1 MQPKMAWKNKGL
13 CQFLDFPSSDVN
25 LFHCC
30 SKMTTDGDCQN
41 VMMNVFK
48 KMKCMKSVRKSF
60 PAWHMD
66 CECPPACNETQ
77 YQTTYSMSSWPA
89 KGPELNF
96 AYEQIVE
103 NAVMPFLK
111 NTNITEAEEFYDY
124 YGNESN
130 KDEIMSNFVKV
141 TLYYQSLSVTR
152 TIQIKVYSIVD
163 ILCNVG
169 GLMGLWL
176 GISVISLFEV
186 FLFVF
191 SVVGRVIKGLA
202 NGLDSPR
209 NAVKD
214 VCIKAP

>member
-1 MQPKMAWKNKGL
+1 MSLPSEARSYDTSNEKYERDAASGKGIKYLTSQCKQDCFQDQNVIDCDCVDVSLMQPKMEWKNKGL

-30 SKMTTDGDCQN
+30 SKMTTDRDCQN

-89 KGPELNF
+89 KGTELNF

-111 NTNITEAEEFYDY
+111 NINTTEAEEFYDY

-130 KDEIMSNFVKV
+130 KDEM
-141 TLYYQSLSVTR
+141 Q
-152 TIQIKVYSIVD
+152 
-163 ILCNVG
+163 
-169 GLMGLWL
+169 
-176 GISVISLFEV
+176 
-186 FLFVF
+186 
-191 SVVGRVIKGLA
+191 
-202 NGLDSPR
+202 
-209 NAVKD
+209 
-214 VCIKAP
+214 